1 MGGLNVEKIA
11 INQHVSY
18 SKIIQ
23 GFYRADRWHM
33 SNQQLNTYIHQLVER
48 GVTTMDHADIYGKY
62 TVERKFGDALKLSPQ
77 IRDEI
82 EIVTKCGIVQPNDMY
97 PNQTAHRYD
106 LSKKHIQRSVNQS
119 LQNFGVDYIDTL
131 LIHRPSPLMK
141 PCEIT
146 EALQDLVNAGK
157 VKSFGVSNFRRSQ
170 YELLNDCL
178 KDDRFHIA
186 VNQVEISPYHLN
198 AFHDGTIDDMYKDDV
213 TLMAWGPF
221 AGGKLFDKNDEKATR
236 VFPVLER
243 LATRYHTQVE
253 AIVVAWF
260 SKHPASI
267 LPILG
272 THQIERIDHAIQGLN
287 ITLNDQDWFDIYT
300 AAQGYDIP

>member
-1 MGGLNVEKIA
+1 MEKVS

-33 SNQQLNTYIHQLVER
+33 SKQELNAFIHQLVAR

-62 TVERKFGDALKLSPQ
+62 TVEQMFGEALKLSPHL
-77 IRDEI
+77 REKI
-82 EIVTKCGIVQPNDMY
+82 EIVTKCGIVQPNDIF
-97 PNQTAHRYD
+97 PDQTAHRYD
-106 LSKKHIQRSVNQS
+106 LSKKHITRSVDRALKN
-119 LQNFGVDYIDTL
+119 LGVDTIDTL

-146 EALQDLVNAGK
+146 EALQDLVEEGK

-186 VNQVEISPYHLN
+186 VNQVEISPYHLD

-213 TLMAWGPF
+213 KLMAWGPF
-221 AGGKLFDKNDEKATR
+221 AGGKLFDPTDKKSQR
-236 VFPVLER
+236 VLPVLER
-243 LATRYHTQVE
+243 LAKDYNTHV
-253 AIVVAWF
+253 ASIIVAWF
-260 SKHPASI
+260 HKHPASI

-272 THQIERIDHAIQGLN
+272 THRIERVDQAIHGLD
-287 ITLNDQDWFDIYT
+287 ISLKDQDWFDIYT